1 MRIPC
6 SLCEERLRVVNL
18 GGTAVGTGL
27 AAPRVRLTRGE
38 LKLSDAPLDP
48 ACGCATCRRHSRGYL
63 HHLMKCK
70 EPLGPRL
77 LSLHNLQH
85 YLDLMREARGAIEAG
100 RYAAFARE
108 KLEAIDRQVE
118 LAIIDTN
125 IKGLPLTKV
134 LQILRKCRPR
144 VPVIVVS
151 GDYTVETGSRIME
164 QGVFYYT
171 YKPLD
176 MSSFKEIIES
186 ALKKRAKEQ
195 EQERR

>member
-1 MRIPC
+1 MARGNSPGVILIG
-6 SLCEERLRVVNL
+6 SAE
-18 GGTAVGTGL
+18 TAV
-27 AAPRVRLTRGE
+27 
-38 LKLSDAPLDP
+38 KNSLS
-48 ACGCATCRRHSRGYL
+48 
-63 HHLMKCK
+63 
-70 EPLGPRL
+70 EL
-77 LSLHNLQH
+77 LSITFGRESVCVGETS
-85 YLDLMREARGAIEAG
+85 DLL
-100 RYAAFARE
+100 
-108 KLEAIDRQVE
+108 LEAIDRQVE

>member
-1 MRIPC
+1 MTRGNSPGVILIG
-6 SLCEERLRVVNL
+6 SAE
-18 GGTAVGTGL
+18 TAV
-27 AAPRVRLTRGE
+27 
-38 LKLSDAPLDP
+38 KNSLS
-48 ACGCATCRRHSRGYL
+48 
-63 HHLMKCK
+63 
-70 EPLGPRL
+70 EL
-77 LSLHNLQH
+77 LSITFGRESVCVGETS
-85 YLDLMREARGAIEAG
+85 DLL
-100 RYAAFARE
+100 
-108 KLEAIDRQVE
+108 LEAIDRQVE